1 MTRRGS
7 ASYVSWQY
15 LFRDC
20 RRMSHVSPLVVIPR
34 VLAALSLVLGPGLG
48 ALAAPEP
55 PLASPGLPESPG
67 ASPGLPESTENDWRG
82 TVEFYGLAP
91 LRTTGTTTIRGFSAD
106 TDVDLGQLIPLLQST
121 VSFRAAAE
129 KGRVG
134 VLTDLSYVQL
144 GDEKVVTSRRGL
156 FTGTGRLG
164 YIQGLYDLALRYRF
178 GDPEAAVARPGAFTV
193 IPYGGLRLV
202 NAQLHLNA
210 QVEGRGPLG
219 LKLEREKAL
228 TRTWAQLLLGTQATL
243 FLSPRLRAFARADI
257 GGFGLAGAQDLT
269 GNAQVGLGYAVGNN
283 TDLNLSWRYLGIAYD
298 NGADRSTGFTSYQ
311 NGLELGVKVFF

>member
-1 MTRRGS
+1 MPHAPS
-7 ASYVSWQY
+7 
-15 LFRDC
+15 
-20 RRMSHVSPLVVIPR
+20 VVLLLR
-34 VLAALSLVLGPGLG
+34 VLAALPLVLTPVLG
-48 ALAAPEP
+48 AMAAPEP
-55 PLASPGLPESPG
+55 PLASP
-67 ASPGLPESTENDWRG
+67 SPGLPEPPGASSGLPESTANDWRG
-82 TVEFYGLAP
+82 NVEFYGFGP
-91 LRTTGTTTIRGFSAD
+91 LRTTGTTTIRGFAAD
-106 TDVDLGQLIPLLQST
+106 TDLDLGQLIPLLQST
-121 VSFRAAAE
+121 VSLRASAE

-134 VLTDLSYVQL
+134 LLTDLSYVQL
-144 GDEKVVTSRRGL
+144 GDEKVVTTRRGL

-164 YIQGLYDLALRYRF
+164 YIQGIYDLALRYRF

-219 LKLEREKAL
+219 LKLEREKSL

-269 GNAQVGLGYAVGNN
+269 GNAQVGLGYAIGNS
-283 TDLNLSWRYLGIAYD
+283 TDLNLSWRYLGMAYD